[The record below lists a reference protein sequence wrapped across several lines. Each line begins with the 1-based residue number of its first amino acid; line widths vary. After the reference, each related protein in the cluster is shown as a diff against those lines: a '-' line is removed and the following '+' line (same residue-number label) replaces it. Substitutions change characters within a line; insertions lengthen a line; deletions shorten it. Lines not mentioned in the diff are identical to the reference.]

1 MGVLDRYI
9 VVYTQSRVSNWPFSH
24 GPYMEDEERKL
35 KLSNNM
41 MERNTQMRQSNLN
54 TI

>member
-24 GPYMEDEERKL
+24 GPYMEDIQVEK
-35 KLSNNM
+35 
-41 MERNTQMRQSNLN
+41 TQTYQTTQWREILR
-54 TI
+54 